1 MSLSEKGARRRRRRA
16 ETGRQQGPGGPRAV
30 GGGPGPGALN
40 FGEGALARVRHRPRR
55 AVGPQE
61 TKLLN
66 KLTSVMLQYTTG
78 MHESKQ
84 SNKRSFFSA
93 PPPPCVNVASLL
105 SRRL

>member
-1 MSLSEKGARRRRRRA
+1 MARA
-16 ETGRQQGPGGPRAV
+16 HWHAG
-30 GGGPGPGALN
+30 
-40 FGEGALARVRHRPRR
+40 VRHRPRR

-84 SNKRSFFSA
+84 SNKRSFFQRAAATLCKRSV
-93 PPPPCVNVASLL
+93 PTF
-105 SRRL
+105 